1 MEKTIIET
9 PKRSAQKRK
18 CDEAIVQPDD
28 TTPKIKKKKKQK
40 KKNSSNGSSGSSSKE
55 SKPLNGLIL
64 AVSTLDQK
72 DEKHSSLESSYQ
84 AVSALCVELGA
95 KVRGTCS

>member
-1 MEKTIIET
+1 MEKTIER
-9 PKRSAQKRK
+9 PKSAQKRK
-18 CDEAIVQPDD
+18 CDEAIVQPDA
-28 TTPKIKKKKKQK
+28 PKIKKKKKQK
-40 KKNSSNGSSGSSSKE
+40 KKNSSNGSSGSSKE

-72 DEKHSSLESSYQ
+72 GEKHSSIDSSYQ